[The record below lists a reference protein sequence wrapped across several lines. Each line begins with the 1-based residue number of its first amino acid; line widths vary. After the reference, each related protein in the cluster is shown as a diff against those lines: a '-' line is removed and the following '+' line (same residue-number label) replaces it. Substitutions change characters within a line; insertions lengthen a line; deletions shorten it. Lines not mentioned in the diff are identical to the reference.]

1 MVVEPQTPIAD
12 GPHELSAAVRNA
24 VFESGLDLAGIAPA
38 VTPTG
43 FHKLLEWLDTG
54 HHGEMQWMESRREAR
69 RHPQSMLPL
78 IKSVVMVGL
87 NYFDETPVSDG
98 PRISRYAWGGS
109 DYHQVLKERLQP
121 AAALIRKLRPGCRT
135 RIVVDTAPLMERDF
149 GRLAGLGWFG
159 KNTMLIS
166 RRIGSWFFLG
176 AILTDAE
183 LAPDESEE
191 RGWCGTCTRC
201 LDACPTQ
208 AFPSP
213 GVLDARRCISYLT
226 IELRESQV
234 PRELR
239 EGMGEW
245 LFGCDVCQDVCPWN
259 RFAPTAAGR
268 EFVALPG
275 RNPLDCRQLL
285 RMTREEFAAE
295 FAGSPLERPGY
306 GGLRRNAAIVL
317 GNLRD
322 HTALPELKA
331 ALCDEEPLVR
341 GAAAWALS
349 RLGDADS
356 LQLLNECLAHEQNMT
371 VREDLELAIDCLS
384 SKLQGGD

>member
-1 MVVEPQTPIAD
+1 MAVEPETAMAD
-12 GPHELSAAVRNA
+12 GPYELSAAVRNA

-38 VTPTG
+38 VTPAG
-43 FHKLLEWLDTG
+43 FHKLLEWLDAG

-69 RHPQSMLPL
+69 RHPQSVLTRV
-78 IKSVVMVGL
+78 KSVVMVGL
-87 NYFDETPVSDG
+87 NYFDKSSVAAG
-98 PRISRYAWGGS
+98 PRVSRYAWGRG

-121 AAALIRKLRPGCRT
+121 AAALIRKRRPGCRT

-191 RGWCGTCTRC
+191 RSWCGTCTRC

-208 AFPSP
+208 AFPAP

-226 IELRESQV
+226 IELRDSPV
-234 PRELR
+234 PGELR

-259 RFAPTAAGR
+259 RFAPTTTRSDFA
-268 EFVALPG
+268 ALPG
-275 RNPLDCRQLL
+275 RNPPDCRQLL
-285 RMTREEFAAE
+285 RMTREEFVEE
-295 FAGSPLERPGY
+295 FSGLPLERPGY

-322 HTALPELKA
+322 QSALPELRA

-356 LQLLNECLAHEQNMT
+356 LQLLMDCLAREQDPT
-371 VREDLELAIDCLS
+371 VREELELAIDWIASASPEAC
-384 SKLQGGD
+384 